1 MKRALLVVLIL
12 LLATSAFAQ
21 SKPWAKSYNKDGQFN
36 IYASVGWALGFT
48 GSVGLEFIITEFK
61 IGNVPFDFGVAVR
74 GAMEFYDGAVF
85 YAPGYTGVYWGA
97 APMATLHMGLASAPF
112 EFYISAG
119 VAFYGY
125 SWSGGYIPA
134 AYGGF
139 NVGVA
144 SVEGVIWHLSPAFGL
159 ILEGGYLGGAGVWGV
174 GIELQL

>member
-36 IYASVGWALGFT
+36 IYASVGWAWGFT

-61 IGNVPFDFGVAVR
+61 IGNIPFDFGVAVR
-74 GAMEFYDGAVF
+74 GAIEVYQSWYYLAGTDI
-85 YAPGYTGVYWGA
+85 YWGA
-97 APMATLHMGLASAPF
+97 APMATLHMGLASVPI
-112 EFYISAG
+112 EFFIAAG
-119 VAFYGY
+119 VAIYGY
-125 SWSGGYIPA
+125 SWEYGLPYGYNA
-134 AYGGF
+134 V
-139 NVGVA
+139 NVGFA
-144 SVEGVIWHLSPAFGL
+144 SIDGIIWHLSPAFGL